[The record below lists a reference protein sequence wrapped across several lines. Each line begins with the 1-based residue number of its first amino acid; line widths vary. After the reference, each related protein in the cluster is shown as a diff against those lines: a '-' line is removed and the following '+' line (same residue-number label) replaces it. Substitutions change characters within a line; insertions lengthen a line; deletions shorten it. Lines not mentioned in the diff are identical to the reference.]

1 MRVVAIKPVFYAGNL
16 YKQGDVFDLA
26 EGHKLN
32 EKVMRLL
39 DDAEGEQ
46 VDTDLNKADERTA
59 AENKRKK
66 KKGGDPD
73 TFSDMNKVDERTAA
87 EKAADKVLAE

>member
-1 MRVVAIKPVFYAGNL
+1 MKVVAIKPVFYAGNL
-16 YKQGDVFDLA
+16 YKSGDVFDLQ

-39 DDAEGEQ
+39 DDATEK
-46 VDTDLNKADERTA
+46 T
-59 AENKRKK
+59 RKK

-73 TFSDMNKVDERTAA
+73 TFSETNKADERTAA

>member
-1 MRVVAIKPVFYAGNL
+1 MKVEAIKPVFYAGKL
-16 YKQGDVFDLA
+16 YKQGDVFDLL

-39 DDAEGEQ
+39 DGVSEK
-46 VDTDLNKADERTA
+46 T
-59 AENKRKK
+59 KK
-66 KKGGDPD
+66 KKNGGDPD
-73 TFSDMNKVDERTAA
+73 TFSEINKADERTAA

>member
-1 MRVVAIKPVFYAGNL
+1 MKVEAIKPVFYAGNL
-16 YKQGDVFDLA
+16 YKQGDVFDLK

-59 AENKRKK
+59 GEKARKK
-66 KKGGDPD
+66 KKGEEPN
-73 TFSDMNKVDERTAA
+73 TFSSLNKADERTAA

>member
-1 MRVVAIKPVFYAGNL
+1 MKVAAIKPVFYAGNL
-16 YKQGDVFDLA
+16 YKQGDVFDLQ

-46 VDTDLNKADERTA
+46 VDTDLNKADERA
-59 AENKRKK
+59 AGEKARKK
-66 KKGGDPD
+66 KKGGEPN
-73 TFSDMNKVDERTAA
+73 TFSDLNKADERTAA